1 MRNSKNSVRN
11 SLSARVL
18 LKCKFSYNRILRD
31 TKYFLRK
38 TLKINKHR
46 DYIIETNRD
55 WWGGKNEGY
64 CEKSLSVCIDTIFSR
79 DSSEKE
85 FRCCSHW
92 QRRLTNKLS
101 AREFAIKYGVPVPK
115 LYWYGK
121 DVTDIPFSKIGSK
134 YVIKT
139 SFGTASKDVLLMVD
153 GLNLLDNKPYDEEKI
168 REFFRQKMQK
178 VEPFGY
184 VMIEEIIP
192 SGARNEIAKDYKCYF
207 FGGAV
212 HFIHVIVDRINKLVN
227 WYTRE
232 WEELPGEMN
241 SVMKRGKGVNRP
253 TYLNELISYAEKL
266 GKAYGRKYVRIDF
279 YITEEGCLFG
289 EFTATPSGGY
299 GLNRYGN
306 RVFGRLWKTMDNDL

>member
-1 MRNSKNSVRN
+1 MRNLKKPVPN

-18 LKCKFSYNRILRD
+18 RKCKFSYNRILRD
-31 TKYFLRK
+31 TEHFLRK

-64 CEKSLSVCIDTIFSR
+64 CEKSLSVCIDTLFNR
-79 DSSEKE
+79 DAPEDK
-85 FRCCSHW
+85 FHCCAYW

-101 AREFAIKYGVPVPK
+101 AREFAIKHGVPVPE

-121 DVTDIPFSKIGSK
+121 DVRDIPFKTIGPK

-139 SFGTASKDVLLMVD
+139 SFGSASKDVLVIVD
-153 GLNLLDNKPYDEEKI
+153 GLNLFDNKPYDEEKI
-168 REFFRQKMQK
+168 REFFREKMQK
-178 VEPFGY
+178 VAPFGY
-184 VMIEEIIP
+184 LMMEEFLE
-192 SGARNEIAKDYKCYF
+192 SGARNEIAKDYKCHI
-207 FGGAV
+207 FGGTV
-212 HFIHVIVDRINKLVN
+212 HFIQVIVDRINKLDN

-232 WEELPGEMN
+232 WEEMPGEMS

-266 GKAYGRKYVRIDF
+266 GKAYDRKYVRIDF
-279 YITEEGCLFG
+279 YITEEGCVFG
-289 EFTATPSGGY
+289 EFTATPSGGF
-299 GLNRYGN
+299 GQSWYGN
-306 RVFGRLWKTMDNDL
+306 RVFGRLWKTMENDL